1 MKFYWERKTLKV
13 SLSFVQDYGVM
24 LRAEPDHK
32 TLGFRLK
39 GAFKD
44 VTKEIKGLT
53 DDHLTE
59 FVKSGKMTL
68 LGHDIGPEDVRI
80 MYTFDATKVS
90 KKITEIAIMR
100 QHILSQLLLF
110 ASALFFLC

>member
-1 MKFYWERKTLKV
+1 
-13 SLSFVQDYGVM
+13 M

-90 KKITEIAIMR
+90 QKNNRDCYHETTYSKSATFVC
-100 QHILSQLLLF
+100 LGSLLF
-110 ASALFFLC
+110 CAYKVLSKSAEIKSQ